1 MNIKQIGKNKGKI
14 STYALEQQ
22 EVFWGY
28 KGEQRIGKEKLQL
41 ITPLSWG
48 RKSSAPRIS
57 QL

>member
-41 ITPLSWG
+41 ITLLS
-48 RKSSAPRIS
+48 
-57 QL
+57 